1 MRPRPIFDV
10 PAPYSA
16 AMRKFLV
23 SALGRPCSVPAIP
36 DGAHLDSQRIF
47 LCRRYD
53 GCDCVARG
61 RVRQKHVE
69 AIKIAALQ
77 RANPKSFTSVRRNRP
92 AHADESSQWRA
103 RFRRV
108 ESNGGTHGD
117 WRVSRCHCSSRVDF
131 VGRVGAVN
139 AGRLVPGRVI
149 PKCLH

>member
-1 MRPRPIFDV
+1 M
-10 PAPYSA
+10 
-16 AMRKFLV
+16 MRKIDHL
-23 SALGRPCSVPAIP
+23 SSTCPLGRPCSVPTIP
-36 DGAHLDSQRIF
+36 EGERLDSHRIF

-53 GCDCVARG
+53 GCDCVAHDG

-77 RANPKSFTSVRRNRP
+77 RVNPKDFTSVRRNHP

-103 RFRRV
+103 RFRRM

-117 WRVSRCHCSSRVDF
+117 WRVSRCDRFSRRGF

-139 AGRLVPGRVI
+139 AGRLVLVAQI
-149 PKCLH
+149 PKWLH